1 MTAITPVAG
10 TVDVPTDSGTTIQ
23 YVDVEGGRLYFGSI
37 RQGTGPAQ
45 VTGPAFVPNAAGG
58 IELFL
63 GLSDAKS
70 ALGVPLTAAAG
81 TPSGAVG
88 IARTAGTSLDL
99 VGEATSGN
107 TKTNVGFWEFNLPP
121 DYVAG
126 SDLALNV
133 NCSISGSGTLTA
145 ASCVLTPT
153 MYTEVNGTETALTI
167 SEGQQIVAA
176 GSTLTFRVT
185 GDDLNPGDH
194 LGLQLSMAIVSSSGA
209 NTGHIRSVSIST

>member
-10 TVDVPTDSGTTIQ
+10 TVAIPETEGVTLQSVDVDSGT
-23 YVDVEGGRLYFGSI
+23 LYFTTA

-45 VTGPAFVPNAAGG
+45 VSAPVFVPGAAGG
-58 IELFL
+58 INLYL

-99 VGEATSGN
+99 VGEATSAS
-107 TKTNVGFWEFNLPP
+107 TKTNVGFWEFNLPG

-126 SDLALNV
+126 DDLALTV

-145 ASCVLTPT
+145 ASCVLTPS
-153 MYTEVNGTETALTI
+153 MYTEVEGVETALTI
-167 SEGQQIVAA
+167 SAGQQIVAA
-176 GSTLTFRVT
+176 GGDLTFTVT

-209 NTGHIRSVSIST
+209 NTGHIRSVAIST